1 MFFKPHNL
9 YLIEHSSTQFDENMN
24 PPISDSGCE
33 VKSFVGGCFLHDIG
47 IQERQGYSGKGISV
61 TYFINLERN
70 HKLKYGQEVLIT
82 ESGHER
88 GRGKIVD
95 IKHTSGHINNY
106 TTIYI

>member
-1 MFFKPHNL
+1 MFFKPHQL
-9 YLIEHSSTQFDENMN
+9 YRIINPVTQTDGKGN
-24 PPISDSGCE
+24 PIKDSGYDMKE
-33 VKSFVGGCFLHDIG
+33 FIDGCFLHDIG
-47 IQERQGYSGKGISV
+47 IREKSGYLGKGIEV

-70 HKLKYGQEVLIT
+70 RNLAYGMEVLVMDGDDIL
-82 ESGHER
+82 